1 MKKILMLFILLL
13 GFGSLYSYSVPKYFS
28 DSNKNIAPCPMY
40 NKVITV
46 PKGYVLGVN
55 ANQQLDLNNISRGDK
70 YAVVLKTDFIYK
82 GKLIASEGSSIIG
95 TISSLPVINENGKT
109 QILIKFTNLITSDGQ
124 NIPISAIFNN
134 NNPKGYVQIDENGV
148 LDLGEDVGITIK
160 QDITYVPVK

>member
-28 DSNKNIAPCPMY
+28 DSNKNIAPCPIY

-46 PKGYVLGVN
+46 PRGYVLGVN

-124 NIPISAIFNN
+124 NIPISAMFNN
-134 NNPKGYVQIDENGV
+134 NNSKGYVQINENGLLNIDENTDII
-148 LDLGEDVGITIK
+148 LK
-160 QDITYVPVK
+160 QPITYIPNY